1 MENLMGTMVF
11 LHVLFGVVL
20 AMTLIIM
27 QLVIN
32 PALANIP
39 AGADK
44 QNFAAVVQKRW
55 HPVVDIAIIV
65 LTLTA
70 LFFLHARWAEI
81 IASSILPIKAITGII
96 ALSCANLLH
105 FYYRGKKRKL
115 KAAGETEKLAK
126 ATALTTKL
134 EKVALIFGATT
145 FLLALFYNHSPF

>member
-1 MENLMGTMVF
+1 MEALMGVMVF

-20 AMTLIIM
+20 AMTLVIM

-39 AGADK
+39 AGIEK
-44 QNFAAVVQKRW
+44 QNFAAVVQRRW
-55 HPVVDIAIIV
+55 HPVVDSAIVV

-70 LFFLHARWAEI
+70 LFFLHGRWAEI
-81 IASSILPIKAITGII
+81 VASPILPFKVTTGII
-96 ALSCANLLH
+96 TLTCANLLH
-105 FYYRGKKRKL
+105 FYFRGKKRRL

-126 ATALTTKL
+126 TSALTAKL

-145 FLLALFYNHSPF
+145 LVLALSYNHTPF